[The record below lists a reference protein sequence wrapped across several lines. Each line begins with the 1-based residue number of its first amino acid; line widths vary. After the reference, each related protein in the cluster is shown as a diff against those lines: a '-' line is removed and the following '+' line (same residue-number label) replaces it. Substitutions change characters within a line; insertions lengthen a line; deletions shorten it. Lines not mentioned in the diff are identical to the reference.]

1 MNMQISHAKQT
12 KQMMDDMLIDDSE
25 MDKDQ
30 DNYSGSRPTSSRK
43 LRRQGGLRKNAKN
56 NHELSQEVEIVI

>member
-1 MNMQISHAKQT
+1 
-12 KQMMDDMLIDDSE
+12 MMDDMLIDDSE

-30 DNYSGSRPTSSRK
+30 DNYSGSQPTSSRK

>member
-1 MNMQISHAKQT
+1 MQISHAKQT

-30 DNYSGSRPTSSRK
+30 DNHSGSQPAGSRK
-43 LRRQGGLRKNAKN
+43 LRRQGGLRKNAKHN
-56 NHELSQEVEIVI
+56 YELSQEV